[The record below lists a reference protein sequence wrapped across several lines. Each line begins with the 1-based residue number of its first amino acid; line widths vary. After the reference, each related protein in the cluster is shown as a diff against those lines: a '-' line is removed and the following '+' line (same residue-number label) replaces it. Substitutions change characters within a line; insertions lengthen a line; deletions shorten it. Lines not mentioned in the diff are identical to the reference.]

1 MPLVYLS
8 PSTQEWNKYLTSG
21 NEEIWMNRLADLMEP
36 YLMSSGIDFVR
47 NDPDRNV
54 QGAIEDSNSGSYD
67 VHLALHTNAGGGKF
81 AGKLT
86 GIDIYYSPYSEFGR
100 RLAVIIAN
108 NLESIYP
115 EPNKSK
121 AVGTTSLAEVART
134 KTVAVLAELGYH
146 DNASDEKWI
155 TENLQAIAVNLVR
168 SLCDYFGIP
177 FIDAVG
183 TANGYVKTDGSN
195 LNIRSFPSVESHIKG
210 KIPNGADV
218 TIYGT
223 TGNWYVIK
231 YHGVTGYVAAEYI
244 AF

>member
-223 TGNWYVIK
+223 TGNWYVVR
-231 YHGVTGYVAAEYI
+231 YNGVTGYVAAEYI